1 MAKKQ
6 INDTSNVMEEYLSSL
21 INKILDERE
30 ISIKEEEAKQIISA
44 IIPEMDSLIS
54 TRMKEHFCLLAD
66 FIKEKFS
73 EEGQ

>member
-6 INDTSNVMEEYLSSL
+6 TNDTTNVMEEYLSSL

-30 ISIKEEEAKQIISA
+30 MSIKEDEAKQIISA

-54 TRMKEHFCLLAD
+54 KRMKEHFCLLAD

-73 EEGQ
+73 EGGQ